1 MSWKAILISA
11 FAALLIAVLGSYLVV
26 VSQNPASSV
35 SGPAF
40 EYGAPVA
47 P

>member
-26 VSQNPASSV
+26 VSQNPASV

-40 EYGAPVA
+40 EYGPTVA

>member
-1 MSWKAILISA
+1 LFIA
-11 FAALLIAVLGSYLVV
+11 FMASYLLV

-40 EYGAPVA
+40 EYGAPQN